1 VLSAGLY
8 AQVATSTKKTA
19 EDTSEP
25 KKEEIV
31 VISPFKVVS
40 DDRGYQAT
48 NTMSGTR
55 LNTKL
60 EDVFASVTVVTKQ
73 QMIDTAVLDMND
85 VFKYEASTEGTANFT
100 LISKDQNGSV
110 SDKTA
115 SDPQRA
121 NRIRGLSGGLG
132 SSVGAN
138 SGGVNTAWGNFQSNG
153 SIPFDLYNVEAVEI
167 SRGPNSSLFGIGQPN
182 GTVNVVP
189 TQANPQRFSFAA
201 TLRADDWG
209 GNRASVNINQPL
221 ITNKLAIRVAAVNE
235 EKGFTRKPASERARA
250 ARLTARQ
257 HAAPYGV
264 GDNPAR
270 SDRAD
275 DASAEAAPG
284 SRQPTATRREKRR
297 APPADHFSVAEHRR
311 REPHRN
317 GPPASA
323 VVSCH
328 RYACGPPPRR
338 RHRHPGVATGHGVG
352 FQTTSLQCRYRHR
365 HY

>member
-1 VLSAGLY
+1 M
-8 AQVATSTKKTA
+8 
-19 EDTSEP
+19 
-25 KKEEIV
+25 
-31 VISPFKVVS
+31 ISPFKVVS

-189 TQANPQRFSFAA
+189 TQANLQRFSFGA

-221 ITNKLAIRVAAVNE
+221 IANKLAIRVAAVNE
-235 EKGFTRKPASERARA
+235 EKGFTRKPASEKIHREFVSLLAMPFKTTTLRISSENYHNKN
-250 ARLTARQ
+250 RR
-257 HAAPYGV
+257 
-264 GDNPAR
+264 
-270 SDRAD
+270 
-275 DASAEAAPG
+275 PG
-284 SRQPTATRREKRR
+284 SITPIETITSWKDNGRPTWDPTTRFVTYQNGSTLGPIAVSSEGGLPTA
-297 APPADHFSVAEHRR
+297 
-311 REPHRN
+311 
-317 GPPASA
+317 G
-323 VVSCH
+323 
-328 RYACGPPPRR
+328 G
-338 RHRHPGVATGHGVG
+338 
-352 FQTTSLQCRYRHR
+352 
-365 HY
+365 

>member
-1 VLSAGLY
+1 MNHQSKNLIECAFKHSIQTATALAVLSAGLY

-182 GTVNVVP
+182 GTVNAVP
-189 TQANPQRFSFAA
+189 THANPQRFSFAA
-201 TLRADDWG
+201 TLRADDW
-209 GNRASVNINQPL
+209 
-221 ITNKLAIRVAAVNE
+221 
-235 EKGFTRKPASERARA
+235 PA
-250 ARLTARQ
+250 
-257 HAAPYGV
+257 
-264 GDNPAR
+264 
-270 SDRAD
+270 
-275 DASAEAAPG
+275 
-284 SRQPTATRREKRR
+284 
-297 APPADHFSVAEHRR
+297 
-311 REPHRN
+311 
-317 GPPASA
+317 
-323 VVSCH
+323 
-328 RYACGPPPRR
+328 
-338 RHRHPGVATGHGVG
+338 
-352 FQTTSLQCRYRHR
+352 
-365 HY
+365 